1 MSGEGRGGEE
11 AVACNEVFCFQV
23 GFPMHNMIPCLIRHV
38 GISASTGMPY
48 SPPIAFRTTPRDNPG
63 KNERTEMREA
73 LCHKCTKWV
82 AVEGIKA
89 VESKVKEIFWWKH
102 AAVCHQNSTIE
113 DEGEVYEKDEVYE
126 RLVSLVQTDA

>member
-23 GFPMHNMIPCLIRHV
+23 SPFVFVYAH